1 MRPERFQAVLAD
13 AARHIPAVD
22 GVKTLAD
29 AGHTGH
35 PYGIVAHL
43 QSGAQ
48 VWWSFTVQS
57 RPGDDYSQAEQE
69 PVTGDRPEPID
80 MPALPDGPVT
90 MTHLEQ
96 ALASQ
101 LLQLDEAGEIKSV
114 GLLSTGGGA
123 IPFGLR
129 IEFHDTAKAFVN
141 SLAALSAGQ
150 DSPRGRWYEVPATV

>member
-1 MRPERFQAVLAD
+1 MRPERLQAVLAD

-29 AGHTGH
+29 AGHTEH
-35 PYGIVAHL
+35 PYGIVTHL

-48 VWWSFTVQS
+48 AWWSFTVQS
-57 RPGDDYSQAEQE
+57 RPGDDYGQPEQE
-69 PVTGDRPEPID
+69 PVTGARPEPID
-80 MPALPDGPVT
+80 MPALSGEPVALSY
-90 MTHLEQ
+90 LEQ

-101 LLQLDEAGEIKSV
+101 LLQLDEAGEIKAV
-114 GLLSTGGGA
+114 GLLSSGSGA

-129 IEFHDTAKAFVN
+129 IDFHDTAKAFVN
-141 SLAALSAGQ
+141 SLATVRAGQ

>member
-1 MRPERFQAVLAD
+1 MRPDRLQTVLAD

-29 AGHTGH
+29 AGHSEH
-35 PYGIVAHL
+35 PYGIVTHL

-48 VWWSFTVQS
+48 AWWSFTVQS
-57 RPGDDYSQAEQE
+57 RPGDDYAQTEQE

-80 MPALPDGPVT
+80 MPVLADGPVALSY
-90 MTHLEQ
+90 LEQ

-101 LLQLDEAGEIKSV
+101 LLQLDKAGEIKAVS
-114 GLLSTGGGA
+114 LLSTGGGA

-129 IEFHDTAKAFVN
+129 IDFHDTAKAFVN
-141 SLAALSAGQ
+141 SLATVGVGQ
-150 DSPRGRWYEVPATV
+150 NSPRGRWYEVPATV